1 MSQNHEHPNSCWG
14 ILAIDRN
21 WRDYRA
27 LIETTPQE
35 CHWHLFRSANTAIR
49 FLAERPPGAHG
60 VDLCFINR
68 NAGDRHTLSLLRQL
82 LPKAK
87 LVAVDDAYD
96 PAVEQAAR
104 QLGVTA
110 YLCKPA
116 TRDWL
121 ILPLFTPMH
130 RLPRTAQWD
139 AVKLSQSIADE
150 KPGTNEGHPLHEM
163 HERPPPGM

>member
-1 MSQNHEHPNSCWG
+1 M
-14 ILAIDRN
+14 DRN
-21 WRDYRA
+21 WGDYLA
-27 LIETTPQE
+27 LMEATPRE

-49 FLAERPPGAHG
+49 FLAQRPPGARG
-60 VDLCFINR
+60 VDLCFINP

-82 LPKAK
+82 LPEAK

-104 QLGVTA
+104 RQGVTA

-121 ILPLFTPMH
+121 ILPLLTSMC
-130 RLPRTAQWD
+130 RLPPSARCD
-139 AVKLSQSIADE
+139 ADKLS
-150 KPGTNEGHPLHEM
+150 HPLHQA
-163 HERPPPGM
+163 HERPPPGT